1 MDERETTLRLVKIL
15 RLLWA
20 AGFLVACDAAE
31 EASTTPEEQLSGR
44 WTLAYMDVLDSLGN
58 GQPYMGG
65 MRGSLLYHPSSFMS
79 LHLTPENYPD
89 PVGSFSNFDSIQPLG
104 RLKHLANF
112 YSYTGSY
119 RIENDSVLVHRSIM
133 HSNPMEWNR
142 DSRRAFRLSG
152 DSLFMRPLAEGL
164 ERIRLLWIKDTR
176 PSDSTS

>member
-31 EASTTPEEQLSGR
+31 EASTTPVEQLSGR

-65 MRGSLLYHPSSFMS
+65 MRGSLLYHPSGFMS

-119 RIENDSVLVHRSIM
+119 RIENDSVLLHRSIM

-152 DSLFMRPLAEGL
+152 DSLFMRPLAKGL

>member
-1 MDERETTLRLVKIL
+1 MDERQAALRLVKTL

-44 WTLAYMDVLDSLGN
+44 WTLAYMDVVDSLGDA
-58 GQPYMGG
+58 QPYMGG
-65 MRGSLLYHPSSFMS
+65 MRGSLLYHPSGTMS

-89 PVGSFSNFDSIQPLG
+89 PMGSFSNFDSLQSVEH
-104 RLKHLANF
+104 LKHLANF

-119 RIENDSVLVHRSIM
+119 RIENDSVLLHRSSM
-133 HSNPMEWNR
+133 HSNPREWNR

-152 DSLFMRPLAEGL
+152 DSLFMRPLAAGL
-164 ERIRLLWIKDTR
+164 ERIRLLWIKD
-176 PSDSTS
+176 S